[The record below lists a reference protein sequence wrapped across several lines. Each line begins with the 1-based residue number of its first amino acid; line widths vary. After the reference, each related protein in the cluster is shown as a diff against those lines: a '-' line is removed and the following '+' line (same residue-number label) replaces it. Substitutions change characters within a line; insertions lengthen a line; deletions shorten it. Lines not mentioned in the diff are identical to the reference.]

1 MIGSRGIGQIHVDEE
16 IEVIEAKMR
25 EENEKLLAAKQRLQ
39 EEQERER
46 LMTEKEQV
54 EKARRE
60 REQASEEKDRITR
73 EGRSPA
79 KPGRRAAS
87 EQEREASEA
96 AEVDA
101 AIDLVAG
108 GDDSQPFENMDF
120 PIQSSSSPTKKPSQ
134 AKAGPS
140 KLPLKSTREEEEE
153 EEEEEPVQR
162 KPLPRG
168 RGPKAVSAKPST
180 SRLKKMPSP
189 EPEEEEEEEE
199 EEQAP
204 KRATRSTG
212 QPGPSKTE
220 SQLESKRVVGKNKR
234 ISSDDDSQTALS
246 PPKRGRGQPRKHA
259 IVESVAS
266 SPEDV
271 KVVKGRSKGGKG
283 KGKGAPLDNLFQ
295 DLTDSDDGLAPIG
308 AKPKKAPPSRQE
320 VSKHKPVHSPSN
332 DDDSGVEVIEVTK
345 IGPPRKSTRN
355 ATSSKNIT
363 PQKPVPPKSSKNQPS
378 TTSSTDRKFA
388 AVEIPS
394 PPNVRKTT
402 KVNGMDRTQ
411 SIVAVAADSP
421 TLTPKRGRPASRGRS
436 QSPHRKD
443 PPASPSQR
451 VKSNDSSSQRP
462 SYPLNGLQRTPS
474 KRQAATMAS
483 LRLHET
489 AQDMNNFQREMRNG
503 TIRGPWE
510 KDMKAKEKLGEN
522 GEGRKRRASST
533 SSAPDASID
542 EVEALDPREAKKR
555 KVDPSPASKTDRRV
569 ASRRDQAE
577 NIPPPSTKRARFERE
592 KLTEESDLP
601 PKTKKGKKELSIEM

>member
-60 REQASEEKDRITR
+60 REQASKGKDRITR

-87 EQEREASEA
+87 EQEREASDA

-120 PIQSSSSPTKKPSQ
+120 LIPSSSSPTKKPSQ
-134 AKAGPS
+134 AKAIPG
-140 KLPLKSTREEEEE
+140 KLPLKPTRDEEEE

-168 RGPKAVSAKPST
+168 RPKAVSAKPST

-271 KVVKGRSKGGKG
+271 KVAKGRSKSGKG
-283 KGKGAPLDNLFQ
+283 KGSGAPLDNLFQ

-308 AKPKKAPPSRQE
+308 AKSKQVPSTRQE
-320 VSKHKPVHSPSN
+320 ISKHKSVHSPFN

-345 IGPPRKSTRN
+345 TGPPRKSTRY
-355 ATSSKNIT
+355 ATSSKNVT
-363 PQKPVPPKSSKNQPS
+363 PPKPVPSKSSKNQPS

-388 AVEIPS
+388 VVEIPS
-394 PPNVRKTT
+394 PPIARKTT
-402 KVNGMDRTQ
+402 KVNGIDRTQ

-436 QSPHRKD
+436 QSPHRND
-443 PPASPSQR
+443 PPGSPSQR
-451 VKSNDSSSQRP
+451 VKSNDLSSQRP

-510 KDMKAKEKLGEN
+510 KDLKAKEKLGEN
-522 GEGRKRRASST
+522 GESRKRRASST

-542 EVEALDPREAKKR
+542 EVEELDPREAKKR
-555 KVDPSPASKTDRRV
+555 KVDPSHTSKTDRRA

-601 PKTKKGKKELSIEM
+601 PKTKRGKKELSIEM